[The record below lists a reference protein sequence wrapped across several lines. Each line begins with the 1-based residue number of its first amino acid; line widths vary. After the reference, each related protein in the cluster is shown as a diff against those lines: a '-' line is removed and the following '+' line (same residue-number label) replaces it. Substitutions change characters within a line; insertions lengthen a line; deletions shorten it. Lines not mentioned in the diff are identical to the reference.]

1 MFNNDVSQTYNFQD
15 ASQEIIIM
23 LLGAFL
29 FGCLITWLLS
39 KLFNKDYTIEN
50 EPYKIDHLDDEL
62 GNESKSLS
70 KPHISK
76 SYTKG
81 GIRDTNNSPNM
92 AIGSANTDDLTKIS
106 GVNSDIQTQLN
117 AANISTFA
125 ELRDI
130 KSKDLMALQNKL
142 PTLNLEMETWSH
154 QASLASKG
162 DWNKLEEYQNLIKR
176 AQLASNTS
184 QKSSIEGDDLTK
196 LEGVTPD
203 IEKIL
208 NKNDITT
215 FKQLS
220 LMDSNALTNHI
231 RTEDS
236 HFIESDAESWSHQ
249 AAMADKGQ
257 WEELR
262 IYQEFMHSDS
272 ELSSKSSI
280 NNSSIDDSSNNNES
294 TQESEFPSN
303 SLNEK
308 NLTPEIN
315 HSDKDSN
322 TVENTLEEN
331 QAQDPDDVYEN
342 SDENLSD
349 HDDLRK
355 IQGISPAI
363 EDVLN
368 QGGIY
373 TFSQLY
379 NSDRTR
385 IRSLL
390 DDAGSQFKMHD
401 PESWPHQAGMAN
413 RKEWKELK
421 SYQKLISSDLNSTKS
436 EVTDISGKR
445 NNNLSIAHPKDDLT
459 KIEGIGPK
467 IQEVLNDSGIYTYK
481 SLSKSDSASIKASL
495 DEAGPQFR
503 MHDPE
508 TWPQQALLASQSEW
522 DELASY
528 QDKIIDDRANKARQ
542 AINPSNSSN
551 VTSMTQNKAN
561 IDDLKRIEGIGPKIN
576 ELLNNAGIY
585 TFEQLSKQSRD
596 YIKELLN
603 AAGPQFRMHEPESW
617 PHQAKLAANG
627 EWDDLEKYQDFLQ
640 GGRE

>member
-1 MFNNDVSQTYNFQD
+1 
-15 ASQEIIIM
+15 
-23 LLGAFL
+23 
-29 FGCLITWLLS
+29 
-39 KLFNKDYTIEN
+39 
-50 EPYKIDHLDDEL
+50 
-62 GNESKSLS
+62 
-70 KPHISK
+70 
-76 SYTKG
+76 
-81 GIRDTNNSPNM
+81 
-92 AIGSANTDDLTKIS
+92 
-106 GVNSDIQTQLN
+106 
-117 AANISTFA
+117 
-125 ELRDI
+125 
-130 KSKDLMALQNKL
+130 
-142 PTLNLEMETWSH
+142 
-154 QASLASKG
+154 
-162 DWNKLEEYQNLIKR
+162 
-176 AQLASNTS
+176 
-184 QKSSIEGDDLTK
+184 
-196 LEGVTPD
+196 
-203 IEKIL
+203 
-208 NKNDITT
+208 
-215 FKQLS
+215 
-220 LMDSNALTNHI
+220 
-231 RTEDS
+231 
-236 HFIESDAESWSHQ
+236 
-249 AAMADKGQ
+249 MADKGQ

-294 TQESEFPSN
+294 TQESEFSSN

-542 AINPSNSSN
+542 AINPSNSNN